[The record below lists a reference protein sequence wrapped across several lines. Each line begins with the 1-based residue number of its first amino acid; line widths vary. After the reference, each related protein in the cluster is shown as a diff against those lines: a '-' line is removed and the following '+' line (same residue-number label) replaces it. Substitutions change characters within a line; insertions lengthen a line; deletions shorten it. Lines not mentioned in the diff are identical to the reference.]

1 MRMTKADLKKTLKP
15 IIEECVRETLYES
28 GLLSSIISEV
38 VQGVMSGQQVLQ
50 ERVQPAKTA
59 QRKSAAP
66 KTDSSK
72 ELATEQKRVQI
83 KQQKKNL
90 IDSIGQ
96 SANNGVDLFEGTT
109 PLKSGGSPSAGPSSQ
124 GPFSGVDPSDPGVN
138 IDSLTDQLGGVWK
151 KLAEGRKK

>member
-1 MRMTKADLKKTLKP
+1 MNKSDLKKTLKP

-50 ERVQPAKTA
+50 EKTQPA
-59 QRKSAAP
+59 QRKSVAP

-72 ELATEQKRVQI
+72 QLAAEQKRTQL
-83 KQQKKNL
+83 KQQKKKL
-90 IDSIGQ
+90 LDSIGQ
-96 SANNGVDLFEGTT
+96 GAYNGVDLFEGTT
-109 PLKSGGSPSAGPSSQ
+109 PLKSGGTPSAGPSSQ